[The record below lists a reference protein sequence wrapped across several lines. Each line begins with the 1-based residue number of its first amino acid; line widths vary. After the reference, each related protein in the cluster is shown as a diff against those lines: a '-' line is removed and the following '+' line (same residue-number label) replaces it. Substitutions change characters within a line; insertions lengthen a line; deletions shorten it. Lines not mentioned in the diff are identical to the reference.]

1 MKEVLERI
9 NSISGVKGSMV
20 VGKDGIIIESSA
32 LSSVDSDLLA
42 AMVAKV
48 GKEMEE
54 RINAR
59 KNFMVT
65 VNGEGGIIL
74 FGVEEDFILAVI
86 ARKDANIGGLRLE
99 IKKGIEKIKEEL
111 G

>member
-20 VGKDGIIIESSA
+20 VGKDGIIIESNA
-32 LSSVDSDLLA
+32 LSSVDSELLA

-48 GKEMEE
+48 GKEMED

-59 KNFMVT
+59 KNFLVT
-65 VNGEGGIIL
+65 VNGEKGIIV

-86 ARKDANIGGLRLE
+86 ARKDTNVGGLRLE
-99 IKKGIEKIKEEL
+99 IKEGIKKIKEEL